1 MNFNDFLSSVVT
13 LFALMVVN
21 NWMEIVDLYVTKLN
35 NNSWVRWYFVIF
47 YYFAVVVGINV
58 IVAFAI
64 DMYDSVLRQ
73 DDEREESVKLLLD
86 EIKGKT
92 GTDNKRA
99 TFSTQYEEEKGLMDE

>member
-1 MNFNDFLSSVVT
+1 
-13 LFALMVVN
+13 MVVN
-21 NWMEIVDLYVTKLN
+21 NWMEIVDLYVSKTDN
-35 NNSWVRWYFVIF
+35 NTWVRWYFVFF
-47 YYFAVVVGINV
+47 YYFAVIVGINV

-92 GTDNKRA
+92 DKRRSS
-99 TFSTQYEEEKGLMDE
+99 FSTYYEEEKGLMDE